1 MGSDGNKTQ
10 TFEDLRVWQQCR
22 ELRSK
27 VSSLVRRFPRSEQYR
42 LVDQLLRA
50 SRSVTANIA
59 EGHGRY
65 HYQENIQFCRQ
76 ARGSLY
82 ELIDHFS
89 VALDEGYI
97 DKSAF
102 NQFRKEMLDSIKI
115 LKGAIR
121 FILSLWRN

>member
-1 MGSDGNKTQ
+1 MARIG
-10 TFEDLRVWQQCR
+10 TFLF
-22 ELRSK
+22 K
-27 VSSLVRRFPRSEQYR
+27 
-42 LVDQLLRA
+42 A
-50 SRSVTANIA
+50 A
-59 EGHGRY
+59 
-65 HYQENIQFCRQ
+65 
-76 ARGSLY
+76 
-82 ELIDHFS
+82 LIDHFS